1 MVYIKQHPV
10 QPAWKAPNIVKDA
23 KGTLDYTLITLVITS
38 NNQYVGGLQP
48 SGQVDILDRM
58 LQPSAW
64 QAIELILPAVEVIAP
79 GLTVNAGLVLTHSG
93 MEGSCHLSHQ

>member
-23 KGTLDYTLITLVITS
+23 KGTLDYTSNTS
-38 NNQYVGGLQP
+38 NIQYVGGLQP

-58 LQPSAW
+58 LQPSA
-64 QAIELILPAVEVIAP
+64 
-79 GLTVNAGLVLTHSG
+79 
-93 MEGSCHLSHQ
+93 